1 MKRAGLLVPLAALV
15 VGLGIGAGGAIL
27 TKPAPPEDAA
37 GASTGAEGTEGK
49 AMAAGKPAPPRS
61 PDEVTEFAPIGNQFV
76 VPVLREGKVRALD
89 LVSITLEV
97 AEGSAGEVFSIEPR
111 LRDAFLQVLFDHA
124 NAGGFDDRFTQA
136 DRMSLLRQALGEA
149 AGRMLGPVLRNVL
162 IVDIVRQE
170 A

>member
-1 MKRAGLLVPLAALV
+1 MKLAGLLAPVAALAI
-15 VGLGIGAGGAIL
+15 GLGIGAGSAIL
-27 TKPAPPEDAA
+27 TQPETPSEPGEGSPAETAPAPP
-37 GASTGAEGTEGK
+37 
-49 AMAAGKPAPPRS
+49 PAPGEP
-61 PDEVTEFAPIGNQFV
+61 TEFAPIGNQFV
-76 VPVLREGKVRALD
+76 VPVLREGRVRALVV
-89 LVSITLEV
+89 VSITLEV
-97 AEGSAGEVFSIEPR
+97 AEGSTGEVFSIEPR

-136 DRMSLLRQALGEA
+136 DRMSLLRQALREA

>member
-1 MKRAGLLVPLAALV
+1 MKLAGLLVPVVALA

-27 TKPAPPEDAA
+27 TKSSPPEGSA
-37 GASTGAEGTEGK
+37 GTSGGAEGTEGT
-49 AMAAGKPAPPRS
+49 ATTAGKPAPPPP

-76 VPVLREGKVRALD
+76 VPVLREGRVHALV

-97 AEGSAGEVFSIEPR
+97 AEGSTAEVFSIEPR

-149 AGRMLGPVLRNVL
+149 AERMLGPLLRDVL

>member
-1 MKRAGLLVPLAALV
+1 MKLAGLLVPVVALLA
-15 VGLGIGAGGAIL
+15 GLGIGVGGAIL
-27 TKPAPPEDAA
+27 TRPDPPPEEAAAA
-37 GASTGAEGTEGK
+37 GDP
-49 AMAAGKPAPPRS
+49 AAAPVPPPLPPS
-61 PDEVTEFAPIGNQFV
+61 EPTEFAPIGNQFV
-76 VPVLREGKVRALD
+76 VPVLREGRVRALV

-97 AEGSAGEVFSIEPR
+97 AEGTTGEVFSIEPR

-136 DRMSLLRQALGEA
+136 DRMSLLRQALREA
-149 AGRMLGPVLRNVL
+149 AGKLLGPILRNVL

>member
-1 MKRAGLLVPLAALV
+1 MKLASLLVPVVALAA
-15 VGLGIGAGGAIL
+15 GLGIGAGGAIL
-27 TKPAPPEDAA
+27 TKPAPPEDTA
-37 GASTGAEGTEGK
+37 GTSAGAEGTEGK
-49 AMAAGKPAPPRS
+49 PATAWKPAPP
-61 PDEVTEFAPIGNQFV
+61 PPTDEVTEFAPIGNQFV
-76 VPVLREGKVRALD
+76 VPVLREGRVNALV

-97 AEGSAGEVFSIEPR
+97 AEGSTAEVFSIEPR

-149 AGRMLGPVLRNVL
+149 ADRMLGPVLRNVL

>member
-1 MKRAGLLVPLAALV
+1 MKLAGLIVPLAALA

-27 TKPAPPEDAA
+27 TKPAPPEDTA
-37 GASTGAEGTEGK
+37 GTSEAAEGTEGK
-49 AMAAGKPAPPRS
+49 EPAAGKPAPPPP

-76 VPVLREGKVRALD
+76 VPVLREGRVHALV

-97 AEGSAGEVFSIEPR
+97 AEGSTAEVFSIEPR

-136 DRMSLLRQALGEA
+136 DRMSLLRQALREA
-149 AGRMLGPVLRNVL
+149 ADRMVGPALRNVL

>member
-1 MKRAGLLVPLAALV
+1 MKRARLLVPLAALA

-27 TKPAPPEDAA
+27 TKPAPPGDAVGTSA
-37 GASTGAEGTEGK
+37 GGEGTEGR
-49 AMAAGKPAPPRS
+49 AVVAGRPTAPPP

-76 VPVLREGKVRALD
+76 VPVLREGRVHALV

-97 AEGSAGEVFSIEPR
+97 AEGSTAEVFSIEPR

-136 DRMSLLRQALGEA
+136 DRMSLLRQALREA
-149 AGRMLGPVLRNVL
+149 ADRMVGPALRNVL

>member
-1 MKRAGLLVPLAALV
+1 MKLAGLLVPVVALA

-27 TKPAPPEDAA
+27 TKPAPPAEET
-37 GASTGAEGTEGK
+37 SEGAEGAEGK
-49 AMAAGKPAPPRS
+49 ETTASRPAPPPP

-76 VPVLREGKVRALD
+76 VPVLREGRVHALV

-97 AEGSAGEVFSIEPR
+97 AEGSTGDVFSIEPR

-136 DRMSLLRQALGEA
+136 DRMSLLRQALREA
-149 AGRMLGPVLRNVL
+149 AGGMVGPVLRNVL

>member
-1 MKRAGLLVPLAALV
+1 MKRARLLVPVAALAA
-15 VGLGIGAGGAIL
+15 GLGIGVGGAIL
-27 TKPAPPEDAA
+27 TNPAPPEGSA
-37 GASTGAEGTEGK
+37 GASAGAERTEGK
-49 AMAAGKPAPPRS
+49 ATAAGTQAKPPP

-76 VPVLREGKVRALD
+76 VPVLREGRVHALV

-97 AEGSAGEVFSIEPR
+97 AEGSTAEVFSIEPR

-136 DRMSLLRQALGEA
+136 DRMSLLRKALREVA
-149 AGRMLGPVLRNVL
+149 DRMLGPVLRNVL